1 MIFLVLLDVALA
13 IVCNCREYTR
23 ECQEYCAKERQD
35 NGLSKDKLSN
45 EITDPG
51 KGNNQTKNAVI
62 IANNGKDSAG
72 PKHTGALKDFLSES
86 FNIDTDESKQSNV
99 PGTKNSSAS
108 NIAEMKI
115 SQTDRMSGGAKEKTA
130 ENNKTVG
137 DKKKEANKH
146 ENGTINTLKQSNLVG
161 SSNMTNGAVNVGSAG
176 LSEQAK
182 GPKNVVQSP
191 HTVSDVSHNA
201 IVSAPPADDLTKSN
215 LTQPITTNQGAP
227 VDKTTNSANVVQA
240 TPNDTKKSLLSRG
253 VRLGSNGTDLVEDQT
268 VIGKS
273 NLLGANGTENKQT
286 IPENLRQSS
295 LNEITGPNLIPGVV
309 MNATPVPM
317 DVKMVVKEELYPDSN
332 PKLIQLPAKPPVAIN
347 ETPQKIL
354 VACSPPV
361 PSIPNDV
368 NRTNNDIL
376 AQLITLINSQQ
387 NPNTI
392 ALPGVNAGGGIDT
405 EHRYLRNSGMDN
417 NQTNYND
424 TQCKNDVSCMQIK
437 DLQMR
442 GNNQNSME
450 DRQKRNSDPCLFYK
464 MLVDYS
470 KDINFLSPDMKKELN
485 RIKSKFIDRYRSEL
499 KSCLGMVDEIGE
511 VKTRYATKTKGIF
524 DGIVDFFRDN
534 GTNSRNTERPGL
546 LFDEIN
552 NVNGLGSTAERLDTS
567 RDSELSEN
575 SDGWSNDITITRYVT
590 LDGNDK
596 LAILGSKTITKTV
609 TVSEDLK
616 SENDEKRSKSND
628 QVAKKVYKRDIS
640 QDRSPK
646 ERENG
651 NTDNNSAKNSQNESS
666 GASSTKETG
675 NSYTTSTVQE
685 TSTMEK
691 TSTVTQTL
699 TKSTTITITQDSSS
713 SYSFTS
719 QTYESAKSSYSDST
733 SLHTSSSSS
742 SSVSNTN
749 AKTVSGDNLDILS
762 FMKRLDANNYT
773 TAKDTNGNNILE
785 SIYSIIIEIKND
797 EIVGKTKSREKSASS
812 STSPDKTV
820 STLTITQTVDKQLIG
835 QTRKVNRNGMNIT
848 TVTKMIEQSAT
859 PHVDT
864 INNQENIL
872 KEIREDQKLLIEK
885 LKDFLD
891 EREQKKLEDTR
902 SASPRVFDSI
912 YSTVDIKTIKPAIEN
927 MKKSIGAF
935 KKEFK
940 VGSDI
945 NIEIVSESPS
955 IGLFSQTLSVPY
967 TIYSSVIA
975 DAKEYRALSGSD
987 TEMISLSASIEI
999 VEPENSMQYY
1009 KTIVLRHKSGEND
1022 KENVKIRIED
1032 QSESNSDVEKVVV
1045 SGEET

>member
-35 NGLSKDKLSN
+35 NGLSKDKPSN

-51 KGNNQTKNAVI
+51 KGNNQAKNAVI
-62 IANNGKDSAG
+62 TADDGKDSAG
-72 PKHTGALKDFLSES
+72 SKHTGTLKDFLNDS
-86 FNIDTDESKQSNV
+86 FNIDTDESKRSNV
-99 PGTKNSSAS
+99 PGTKNSTAS
-108 NIAEMKI
+108 NTAETKI
-115 SQTDRMSGGAKEKTA
+115 SQTDRMSGSAKEKTA
-130 ENNKTVG
+130 QNDKTVG
-137 DKKKEANKH
+137 DKRKEANKH
-146 ENGTINTLKQSNLVG
+146 EKGTTNTLKQSNLVG
-161 SSNMTNGAVNVGSAG
+161 SSNMKNGAVNFGSAG
-176 LSEQAK
+176 LSEQAR
-182 GPKNVVQSP
+182 GPNNVVQSQL
-191 HTVSDVSHNA
+191 TVSDVSHNA
-201 IVSAPPADDLTKSN
+201 IVSTSPADDLTKSN
-215 LTQPITTNQGAP
+215 LTQPIATNQGTP
-227 VDKTTNSANVVQA
+227 VDKTTSSANVVQA
-240 TPNDTKKSLLSRG
+240 TSNDTKKSLLGRG
-253 VRLGSNGTDLVEDQT
+253 VRLGSNGIDLVEDQA

-273 NLLGANGTENKQT
+273 NLLGANGTENRQT

-295 LNEITGPNLIPGVV
+295 LNEIAGPSLIPGVV
-309 MNATPVPM
+309 MNAAPAPM
-317 DVKMVVKEELYPDSN
+317 DVKMVVKEESYPDSN
-332 PKLIQLPAKPPVAIN
+332 PTLIQLPAKPPVAIN

-368 NRTNNDIL
+368 NRTSNDIL

-392 ALPGVNAGGGIDT
+392 ARPGANAGGGIDT

-417 NQTNYND
+417 NQANYND

-437 DLQMR
+437 DLQMG
-442 GNNQNSME
+442 GNKRDSME

-485 RIKSKFIDRYRSEL
+485 RIKSKFIERYRSEL

-511 VKTRYATKTKGIF
+511 VRTRYATKTKGIF
-524 DGIVDFFRDN
+524 DGIVDFFKDN
-534 GTNSRNTERPGL
+534 STNSRNTERPGL

-552 NVNGLGSTAERLDTS
+552 NVNGLGSTAERLDTN
-567 RDSELSEN
+567 SELSEN

-609 TVSEDLK
+609 TVSEDLR
-616 SENDEKRSKSND
+616 SENEEKGSRSND
-628 QVAKKVYKRDIS
+628 QVAKRVYKRDIS
-640 QDRSPK
+640 QDNSPK

-651 NTDNNSAKNSQNESS
+651 DADNNSEKNSQNESY

-685 TSTMEK
+685 TSAVEK

-719 QTYESAKSSYSDST
+719 QTHENAKSSYSDST

-742 SSVSNTN
+742 PGVSNTN
-749 AKTVSGDNLDILS
+749 ARTVSGDNLDILS

-797 EIVGKTKSREKSASS
+797 EVVGKTKSREKSVSA
-812 STSPDKTV
+812 STSTDKAV
-820 STLTITQTVDKQLIG
+820 STLTIMQTVDKQLIG
-835 QTRKVNRNGMNIT
+835 QTGRANRNGMNTT
-848 TVTKMIEQSAT
+848 TVTKTIEQPVT
-859 PHVDT
+859 PRVGT

-872 KEIREDQKLLIEK
+872 KEIREEQKLLIEK

-891 EREQKKLEDTR
+891 QKEQKKLENTQP
-902 SASPRVFDSI
+902 ASPKMFDSI

-940 VGSDI
+940 VDSDI
-945 NIEIVSESPS
+945 NIEIVSKSPS
-955 IGLFSQTLSVPY
+955 IGFFSQTLSVPD

-975 DAKEYRALSGSD
+975 DAKEHRTLSGSD
-987 TEMISLSASIEI
+987 TETISLSVPTET

-1022 KENVKIRIED
+1022 KENIKIRIED
-1032 QSESNSDVEKVVV
+1032 KSESNSDVEKVVV